1 MKISQW
7 IGLLALPL
15 VVGGTNIAAA
25 PSAAS
30 EPTAQELLF
39 DATYLAPVAAPSR
52 IKYHFSFKSVDSTL
66 FGASYD
72 DDASMQLK
80 PTAGAEGYK
89 DVTLDMFTGERLREL
104 GPLPKINGNPI
115 IMMFLEYDTN
125 LMQKHVGGAMVYY
138 RNIVRAAFR
147 DKATVQAVDITWNG
161 KPVKA
166 MKISIQPFQDIP
178 AAEKLQLF
186 RGKIYEFTVSDA
198 VPGGIYDMRS
208 VVPDLEGKSP
218 APAMD
223 THLTLTGIDYETP
236 KN

>member
-1 MKISQW
+1 MKTSHW
-7 IGLLALPL
+7 IGLLVLPFMALGANL
-15 VVGGTNIAAA
+15 AAA
-25 PSAAS
+25 PGAAS

-52 IKYHFSFKSVDSTL
+52 IKYHFSYKSIDSTL

-72 DDASMQLK
+72 DEASIRLK

-89 DVTLDMFTGERLREL
+89 DVTLDMFSGERQREM
-104 GPLPKINGNPI
+104 GPLPKVNGNPI
-115 IMMFLEYDTN
+115 IMMFLEHDTN

-138 RNIVRAAFR
+138 RNIIRAAFR
-147 DKATVQAVDITWNG
+147 DKATVQPADITWNG

-166 MKISIQPFQDIP
+166 MRISIQPFKDIP
-178 AAEKLQLF
+178 SAEKLQLF
-186 RGKIYEFTVSDA
+186 RTKIYEFTVSDA

-208 VVPDLEGKSP
+208 VVPDLEGKQT
-218 APAMD
+218 PAMD